1 MLMAQVLAGLLVDKL
16 TPAHLKPGFVK
27 LLLLVVVTCYLYYS
41 PWIYAFPL
49 TNEGHA
55 RRRWLPRWD

>member
-1 MLMAQVLAGLLVDKL
+1 MAQVLGGLLVDKL
-16 TPAHLKPGFVK
+16 TPVAMKPAVVK
-27 LLLLVVVTCYLYYS
+27 AILLVVVSCYLYYS

-49 TNEGHA
+49 TSEGHA